1 MIRRPPIS
9 TRTDT
14 LFPYTTRFR
23 SLHGIPPFPDV
34 HVGYFLV
41 VGFQFRERSL
51 SWSVNSNEEDFHQ
64 HAFSSTESP
73 RQSTSTVADRHRYR
87 RRRDHGYGPDPVA
100 GGATAG
106 DTARRSTRLKPVT
119 NAQLVCRLVLEKK

>member
-41 VGFQFRERSL
+41 VGFHFRERSL
-51 SWSVNSNEEDFHQ
+51 SWSVNSNEEDVNQ
-64 HAFSSTESP
+64 HAFSSTESH
-73 RQSTSTVADRHRYR
+73 RQRTEILAAHHRYR
-87 RRRDHGYGPDPVA
+87 RRRAHGCDIERASRRASACCYEYILV
-100 GGATAG
+100 GAV
-106 DTARRSTRLKPVT
+106 SF
-119 NAQLVCRLVLEKK
+119 KKNNN